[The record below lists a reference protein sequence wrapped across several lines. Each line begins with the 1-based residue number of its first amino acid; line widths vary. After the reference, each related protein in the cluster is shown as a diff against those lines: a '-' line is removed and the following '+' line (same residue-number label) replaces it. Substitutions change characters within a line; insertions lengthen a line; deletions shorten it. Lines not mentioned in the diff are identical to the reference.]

1 MSAIEIFNNAPDL
14 QVQEDSA
21 ATLARRVIA
30 DEQLEVSSL
39 NIIFV
44 DDAYLKDLHQ
54 RYLDDDSKTDVMTF
68 SLNADGPIE
77 GEIYISLDR
86 ARAHAQTYR
95 VTAEM
100 EVARLIIHGL
110 LHLKGY
116 DDHTAE
122 EQKLMREKENA
133 CLARY
138 PEGVAFYDT
147 GY

>member
-1 MSAIEIFNNAPDL
+1 MSAIEIFNNTPDL

-21 ATLARRVIA
+21 VALVRGMIA
-30 DEQLEVSSL
+30 DEQMKVTSL

-54 RYLDDDSKTDVMTF
+54 RYLDDDSETDVMTF
-68 SLNADGPIE
+68 NLNETGPIE

-86 ARAHAQTYR
+86 AHAHARQFG

-116 DDHTAE
+116 DDHTVE
-122 EQKLMREKENA
+122 EQKRMREKEDA